1 MDFGQLRQHQQ
12 QGARQMMY
20 QNSGYQFERNDKK
33 TLVLDIEDDG
43 TSQPLS
49 TAADFTVDLFEPL
62 IIDKPAE
69 VYLDNFST
77 FNSLLCD
84 KNDRSAFSLS
94 INEFN
99 VNANVASTS
108 SNQQIYN
115 KILIPNEN
123 NDINDVHST
132 VLHKGKKM
140 NYVCTINPGRISK
153 ITGKITDLAGN
164 SMFSTANT
172 PIGDYKLHNVN
183 LTDSL
188 THELEAGTIIKIN
201 GVDLTVFKGITA
213 VYHSNG
219 SSILYF
225 YVLVDTGPQALN
237 TSLELEFFNN
247 DGSDGQ
253 DGAQIGTDITT
264 TAETHRLGDFPRFT
278 AEFVIVSK

>member
-33 TLVLDIEDDG
+33 TLVVDIEDNG
-43 TSQPLS
+43 TTNPLS

-123 NDINDVHST
+123 NDINDVNST

-140 NYVCTINPGRISK
+140 NYVCSINPGRISK

-164 SMFSTANT
+164 SMFSTSNDNAD
-172 PIGDYKLHNVN
+172 GGKLHYVKLATAASQNVN
-183 LTDSL
+183 IGTDLSF
-188 THELEAGTIIKIN
+188 AGGTS
-201 GVDLTVFKGITA
+201 GSGGFITA
-213 VYHSNG
+213 FYIFEG
-219 SSILYF
+219 STDLYF
-225 YVLVDTGPQALN
+225 YSKGSTVDTPGSLGSI
-237 TSLELEFFNN
+237 TSTGGLS
-247 DGSDGQ
+247 G
-253 DGAQIGTDITT
+253 ITT
-264 TAETHRLGDFPRFT
+264 DTSYYRLGDFPRFT

>member
-33 TLVLDIEDDG
+33 TFVLDIKDDG

-84 KNDRSAFSLS
+84 KNDRSSFSLS

-115 KILIPNEN
+115 KILIPNEH

-164 SMFSTANT
+164 SMFSVTNKASKLYSITTDTITQDVPVETPFTMEVDSAARNFKTMVHSKKDSTKIYFNSDDANVTGDLGTVASTLGGGVAGLNGLT
-172 PIGDYKLHNVN
+172 P
-183 LTDSL
+183 
-188 THELEAGTIIKIN
+188 
-201 GVDLTVFKGITA
+201 VDLSKR
-213 VYHSNG
+213 S
-219 SSILYF
+219 
-225 YVLVDTGPQALN
+225 
-237 TSLELEFFNN
+237 
-247 DGSDGQ
+247 
-253 DGAQIGTDITT
+253 
-264 TAETHRLGDFPRFT
+264 GDFPRFT